1 MAENP
6 IRLRYLSRGPEPGA
20 AALDPVLQRFGATT
34 DPFSLR
40 ALSRLVEVLPAELT
54 GAQAQQAL
62 NPLLQLI
69 S

>member
-1 MAENP
+1 
-6 IRLRYLSRGPEPGA
+6 
-20 AALDPVLQRFGATT
+20 VLQRFGATT